1 MQNNNGFSYRSNNTG
16 SNNRR
21 VRRLHTHSWHLP
33 LEIHA
38 AVVISIQKKVLRPEG
53 FRSLESGER
62 GHKNRLGGMTNE
74 EHKMSAF
81 SPFPNLTI
89 GKNLL
94 RKTAVGSVCV
104 PFHCGIARIIG
115 GRLRRQKSFPLHR
128 HTNPNIHCCSVW
140 RWPVEANRKREILC
154 NTRGL
159 IP

>member
-1 MQNNNGFSYRSNNTG
+1 MSFPFSRLRRSEVSTQRG
-16 SNNRR
+16 
-21 VRRLHTHSWHLP
+21 
-33 LEIHA
+33 
-38 AVVISIQKKVLRPEG
+38 G
-53 FRSLESGER
+53 GER

-115 GRLRRQKSFPLHR
+115 GRQAAKISSFASPHKSQHPPLLFSLAVAGGSKQKERNSL
-128 HTNPNIHCCSVW
+128 
-140 RWPVEANRKREILC
+140 
-154 NTRGL
+154 
-159 IP
+159 